1 MLFLN
6 LSRYCVILIICTV
19 VMGCENNQAS
29 YKSFKDYPVYS
40 GKDLGLTYSPDQTSF
55 KIWSPTAKEIKL
67 HLYDNGVEGDPL
79 ESHSMKKDEQGTWT
93 LSLEGDHAGK
103 FYTYQ
108 INVDGQ
114 WKSETPGPYAKA
126 VGVNGTRAYVL
137 NMNDTDPEGWE
148 HDNRPS
154 QRGDLDIIIY
164 EIHIRDMSTHPSSG
178 IVNKGKFLGLTETGT
193 RSPEGEMTG
202 VDHLKELG
210 ITHVHVLPM
219 FDFRSIDET
228 RLEENRFNWG
238 YEPQNYNA
246 PEGSYATDP
255 YDPAIRIQEL
265 KSMIKSLHEN
275 GIRVIMDVV
284 YNHTGFG
291 DPESFNMSLAVPK
304 YYYRYNKDGT
314 LSDAAACGNETA
326 SERAMM
332 RKYIIESVEYWVD
345 EYHLDGFR
353 FDLMGIHDL
362 TTMKEISSRLKAV
375 EPTIFIYGEGWKA
388 GSSPIPD
395 EDLALKMNI
404 PKIKYV
410 AAFSDEIR
418 DGIKGSWNDWE
429 EPGFV
434 SGNYKRKDGVKFG
447 IVGGVEHHQIN
458 YGAINES
465 KAPWALEPNQCI
477 VYVSCHDNHTL
488 YDKLKI
494 VNPEASE
501 DVILKMHMLS
511 NTIVLTSQG
520 IPFLHAGVDFV
531 RSKQGVENSYDSPD
545 SINQLDWTRKTRYK
559 REFEFYQKLIQLRK
573 DHPAFRLSSKR
584 RINKGLTF
592 LEFEDEENVIGY
604 LLNGASVNDEWENI
618 AVIFNGSAEMKDV
631 NIPQNNW
638 TVVLEGD
645 QIDMRGIRRF
655 MGSTVSVLS
664 YSAIILTSKGI

>member
-1 MLFLN
+1 MYNRIHTYQWLP
-6 LSRYCVILIICTV
+6 LIVYIVT
-19 VMGCENNQAS
+19 MGCEPNVER
-29 YKSFKDYPVYS
+29 YESFNDFPKYEGD
-40 GKDLGLTYSPDQTSF
+40 DLGLTYSGEQTSF
-55 KIWSPTAKEIKL
+55 RLWSPTAKEVIL

-79 ESHSMKKDEQGTWT
+79 ESHSMKSDLQGTWT

-114 WKSETPGPYAKA
+114 WKNETPGPYAKA
-126 VGVNGTRAYVL
+126 VGVNGARAYIL
-137 NMNDTDPEGWE
+137 DMSDTDPEGWE
-148 HDNRPS
+148 HDSRPPLAGV
-154 QRGDLDIIIY
+154 QDIIIY

-202 VDHLKELG
+202 IDHLKELG
-210 ITHVHVLPM
+210 ITHVHILPI

-228 RLEENRFNWG
+228 RLEENTFNWG
-238 YEPQNYNA
+238 YEPLNYNA

-265 KSMIKSLHEN
+265 KSMIKTLHEN

-291 DPESFNMSLAVPK
+291 DPEIFNMSLAVPK
-304 YYYRYNKDGT
+304 YYYRYNNDGT

-345 EYHLDGFR
+345 EYHIDGFR

-362 TTMKEISSRLKAV
+362 TTMNEISSRLKTID
-375 EPTIFIYGEGWKA
+375 PTIFVYGEGWKA

-395 EDLALKMNI
+395 EDLALKKNI

-434 SGNYKRKDGVKFG
+434 SGNYRRKDGVKFG

-465 KAPWALEPNQCI
+465 KAPWAAEPNQCI

-501 DVILKMHMLS
+501 DEILKMHMLS

-559 REFEFYQKLIQLRK
+559 RVFEYYQKLIQLRK
-573 DHPAFRLSSKR
+573 DHPAFRLSSKS
-584 RINKGLTF
+584 RINEGLTF
-592 LEFEDEENVIGY
+592 LEFEEEENLIGY
-604 LLNGASVNDEWENI
+604 LLNGGSVNDEWENI
-618 AVIFNGSAEMKDV
+618 AVIFNGSREMKDV

-645 QIDMRGIRRF
+645 QIDMQGIRRF
-655 MGSTVSVLS
+655 MGTTVSVPS
-664 YSAIILTSKGI
+664 YTAIILTSKGV